1 MSLTATFAQEA
12 ENKTASKTVEFL
24 SKDGSFYMK
33 EFYDLPYVGGGSYK
47 KVECQVLFVTD
58 LKSNKKLG
66 CLRLTTYDT
75 QSAFINAYIGTLDL
89 AELDACIMCFE
100 KIV

>member
-1 MSLTATFAQEA
+1 
-12 ENKTASKTVEFL
+12 
-24 SKDGSFYMK
+24 MK